1 MTTLAPNAPPQAFV
15 DPRPESAGLDNG
27 TDLTY
32 FASIYSMP
40 GTGPLLPDSRA
51 TRYTRH
57 LVRVTGTSIKWFGVV
72 IPESVESSILS
83 AVPHIFFTPTPIQGG
98 YNDGSYDSFVGWG
111 RLWDDYTSRIGG
123 LLTASGVNQI
133 LVIPFYKT
141 SQAYNLDTFLKN
153 WREAVSAVVTAAIN
167 ATNPYYL
174 GGVFSF
180 DRLYSSSFSNG
191 INAHWAFNT
200 RGLGVQA
207 MTPLIFDLDGQAQTG
222 GSNWRPPN
230 GIIYQNRIP
239 PSGINPEGLNW
250 YVGSRWKIFDV
261 LEPTTSHYSHH
272 ACSQYL
278 LYHGLRQ
285 YCK

>member
-1 MTTLAPNAPPQAFV
+1 MSTPAPNALPQAFV
-15 DPRPESAGLDNG
+15 DPRPEIAGLDNG

-32 FASIYSMP
+32 FASVFSMP
-40 GTGPLLPDSRA
+40 GTGPLLTDSRA
-51 TRYTRH
+51 TRYTRY
-57 LVRVTGTSIKWFGVV
+57 LIRVTGTSIKWFGVV
-72 IPESVESSILS
+72 IPESVESSVLS

-98 YNDGSYDSFVGWG
+98 YSDATYDSFLAWG

-153 WREAVSAVVTAAIN
+153 WREVVSAVVTAAIN
-167 ATNPYYL
+167 ALNPY
-174 GGVFSF
+174 VTRAFSF
-180 DRLYSSSFSNG
+180 ERLYSSSFSNG

-200 RGLGVQA
+200 RGLGVHA
-207 MTPLIFDLDGQAQTG
+207 MTPMIFDLDGQAQTG
-222 GSNWRPPN
+222 GSNWRPHN
-230 GIIYQNRIP
+230 GVIYQNRVAP
-239 PSGINPEGLNW
+239 HGVNPDGLNW

-261 LEPTTSHYSHH
+261 LEPTTSQYSHH

-278 LYHGLRQ
+278 LFHGLRQ